1 MLVKTSDLT
10 PGEKLVI
17 QRRRD
22 GTSQV
27 KAAKK
32 AKVSLFVYRQWEQD
46 VEKPT
51 TVPKVGK
58 LEDHEQ
64 CYVMRR
70 RAGWTAQ
77 ELADELEVCRW
88 WLCQMERGQQDT
100 QPLVDFW
107 QAA

>member
-10 PGEKLVI
+10 VGEKLVVK
-17 QRRRD
+17 RRRD
-22 GTSQV
+22 GLSQV

-32 AKVSLFVYRQWEQD
+32 AKVSLFAYRQWEQD
-46 VEKPT
+46 VEKAPA
-51 TVPKVGK
+51 PKIGK

-64 CYVMRR
+64 CYILRR
-70 RAGWTAQ
+70 RAGWTTQ

-88 WLCQMERGQQDT
+88 WLCQMERGAIDT
-100 QPLVDFW
+100 QPLVAYW